1 MELARRQMVTL
12 LPPGTL
18 ESLKPSPRPVQPP
31 PRVHVD
37 PRVLRE
43 VAPPILPAPAPS
55 PQPERPVREL
65 PNAPAPNPNDI
76 SPDPQPSA
84 PTPKT
89 EAPNP
94 ALKLEAPDTP
104 QPQHGLILPKSS
116 TSRSLQDTIRE
127 STKSPSA
134 GGRSGAWICP
144 IPRTGWLPGTD
155 GAQACRST
163 Y

>member
-12 LPPGTL
+12 LTTGTW
-18 ESLKPSPRPVQPP
+18 ESLKPSPRPVQRR

-65 PNAPAPNPNDI
+65 PNAPAPKPNDI

-89 EAPNP
+89 EAPKP

-104 QPQHGLILPKSS
+104 QPQHGLILPKNS
-116 TSRSLQDTIRE
+116 TTRSLQDTIHE
-127 STKSPSA
+127 AATTPSA
-134 GGRSGAWICP
+134 RHLSGAPVCP
-144 IPRTGWLPGTD
+144 IPRPRASPPG
-155 GAQACRST
+155 
-163 Y
+163 